1 MQCNRSVRKPRSC
14 CGCNRIKICFNSRN
28 VRFSS
33 QTKDWLGFYE
43 NPARLWLCRLLS
55 CAAFMNKPLCIII
68 DTDVGDDIDD
78 ALALAVAL
86 RSPEVRVVGVTTV
99 FRDGPRRALL
109 SREVLNLFGGQQV
122 PVFAGCSEPMLPQWD
137 SFPGGRGL
145 GRQFEALDP
154 GLKWDDRRHAVD
166 FLIQTAREFIERG
179 EELTFVPIGALT
191 NIAIALRLAPDIAPH
206 IKIRAMGALWSRP
219 QWEWNILCD
228 PEAAAMVLSS
238 GADLTF
244 VSFDVTEQCVL
255 SGEQEAQFAGSAHAG
270 ARFLGEL
277 IPLWGHKITL
287 HDPLTILT
295 LFSDLVSFETMRL
308 EVVLNGDNRGVTQRV
323 EGVPNARVSTQVEVE
338 KAKNLFLER
347 ILKAS

>member
-1 MQCNRSVRKPRSC
+1 MDKPIS
-14 CGCNRIKICFNSRN
+14 
-28 VRFSS
+28 
-33 QTKDWLGFYE
+33 
-43 NPARLWLCRLLS
+43 
-55 CAAFMNKPLCIII
+55 III

-86 RSPEVRVVGVTTV
+86 RSPEVRVVAVTTV

-109 SREVLNLFGGQQV
+109 SREVLNLFGGQDV
-122 PVFAGCSEPMLPQWD
+122 PVFAGCSEPILPRWNT
-137 SFPGGRGL
+137 FPGGQGL

-154 GLKWDDRRHAVD
+154 NLKWNDTRHAVD
-166 FLIQTAREFIERG
+166 FLIQTAREFIARG

-191 NIAIALRLAPDIAPH
+191 NIAIALRLAPDIAAH
-206 IKIRAMGALWSRP
+206 VKIRSMGALWSRN

-255 SGEQEAQFAGSAHAG
+255 SKEQEAQFSSSPHAG

-287 HDPLTILT
+287 HDPLTVLT
-295 LFSDLVSFETMRL
+295 MFADLVSFEPMRL
-308 EVVLNGDNRGVTQRV
+308 EVVLNGENRGVTERV
-323 EGVPNARVSTQVEVE
+323 EGAPNARVSTQVKVE
-338 KAKNLFLER
+338 DAKNLFLER
-347 ILKAS
+347 VLKAS